1 MKWRQ
6 VGLISITMVAAA
18 VLQVSFLTRI
28 GLPGAAPDLV
38 VVTVAAFAL
47 AMGPVPGAF
56 AGFLGGLV
64 VDVSP
69 PADTIV
75 GVNSIVYLAIGFVV
89 GYAVDARDRNLLT
102 SVGAV
107 ALACGAAVLGTAI
120 IDATLGSPRVL
131 WSEVPI
137 LTLTSTLYG
146 GLLGRVMVPFVAL
159 LTRRFAQDDTVDN
172 L

>member
-1 MKWRQ
+1 VKWRQ
-6 VGLISITMVAAA
+6 VGLISITMVVAA

-38 VVTVAAFAL
+38 VVTVVAFAL

-64 VDVSP
+64 VDISP

-75 GVNSIVYLAIGFVV
+75 GVHSILYLAIGFVV
-89 GYAVDARDRNLLT
+89 GYAVDARDRTMLAM
-102 SVGAV
+102 VGSV
-107 ALACGAAVLGTAI
+107 ALACGAAVLGTAVM
-120 IDATLGSPRVL
+120 DAMLGSPRVL

-146 GLLGRVMVPFVAL
+146 GLLGRVMVPFAAW
-159 LTRRFAQDDTVDN
+159 LTRRFALDDTVDN
-172 L
+172 V